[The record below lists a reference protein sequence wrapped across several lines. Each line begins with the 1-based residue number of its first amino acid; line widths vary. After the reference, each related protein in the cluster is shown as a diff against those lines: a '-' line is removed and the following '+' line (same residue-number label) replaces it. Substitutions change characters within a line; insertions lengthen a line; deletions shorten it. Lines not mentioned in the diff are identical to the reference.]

1 MTSRTPTIALAL
13 AATTLLAS
21 CAGDPPNPN
30 PLASQ
35 PLKLA
40 AAVDLDRYMG
50 RWYII
55 ANIPYFAERGYVGSY
70 VEYRRRE
77 DGRIDDLFFGHK
89 KSFDAPITEHDL
101 VDDVIAGSGN
111 ARWNACIWG
120 PVCFDYLILEVDADY
135 RHALIG
141 YPGKSLGWIFA
152 REPDMSDERYQ
163 QLLARLDAQ
172 GYDTSS
178 LRRVPQKPE
187 QIGAPGFQ

>member
-1 MTSRTPTIALAL
+1 MALAT
-13 AATTLLAS
+13 ALLLGA
-21 CAGDPPNPN
+21 CAGDPANPN
-30 PLASQ
+30 PRASQ
-35 PLKLA
+35 PLQLA
-40 AAVDLDRYMG
+40 QQIDLDRYMG

-89 KSFDAPITEHDL
+89 KNFDAPITEHSL

-111 ARWNACIWG
+111 AKWDACIFG
-120 PVCFDYLILEVDADY
+120 PICFDYLILEVDANY

-141 YPGKSLGWIFA
+141 YPGKALGWIFA
-152 REPDMSDERYQ
+152 REPDVSDDTYR
-163 QLLARLDAQ
+163 QLLERLDAQ
-172 GYDTSS
+172 GYDTTR
-178 LRRVPQKPE
+178 LLRVPQMPE